1 MFPLFHVL
9 KLLKIHNIYGIMDI
23 LCKEKFMK
31 NKLFNVIFP
40 IWFLIIFPTTW
51 LIVLS
56 GNFVIDSL
64 VFLIALKILKVSNI
78 KEMYKKCIL
87 KIWIVG
93 FIADIIGSL
102 VLLITQFLPF
112 NGIFNDIVSA
122 IALNPFNNV
131 AGFLVVLFAF
141 LVSTF
146 LIYVINYKYSLKR
159 VDISDKLKVKIA
171 VILAVFTAPY
181 FFFLPTNTAL
191 YNSKNYNEKI
201 LDEHIICEYVELDN
215 I

>member
-9 KLLKIHNIYGIMDI
+9 KLLKIHNIYGIIDI

-51 LIVLS
+51 LIVLPA
-56 GNFVIDSL
+56 NFVIDSL

-93 FIADIIGSL
+93 FLADIVGSL
-102 VLLITQFLPF
+102 ILLATQVLPF
-112 NGIFNDIVSA
+112 DGVLNDLVISVA
-122 IALNPFNNV
+122 INPFSNIS
-131 AGFLVVLFAF
+131 GFLYVLFAF
-141 LVSTF
+141 LVSAF
-146 LIYVINYKYSLKR
+146 LIYVINYKYTLKR
-159 VDISDKLKVKIA
+159 VEIDNRLKIKIA
-171 VILAVFTAPY
+171 IILAVFTAPY